1 MSVHL
6 RRQLP
11 PHLFRLAFLG
21 KDFHLKVAASLA
33 GWGVVSLVLGR
44 AKQHN
49 LFEDSTT
56 EVNVGEQCR
65 VLQ

>member
-11 PHLFRLAFLG
+11 HHLFGLASLG